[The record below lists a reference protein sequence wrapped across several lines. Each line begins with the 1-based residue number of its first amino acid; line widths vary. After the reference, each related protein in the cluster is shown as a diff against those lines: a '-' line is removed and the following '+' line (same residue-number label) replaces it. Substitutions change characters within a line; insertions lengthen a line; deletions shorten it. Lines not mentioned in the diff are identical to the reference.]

1 MPDLAFDDSS
11 SASSPTSQA
20 MSAPSYDPVGGS
32 SGSTLEWVLRSLLR
46 VRGVDEAQR
55 VALDLLRAASSA
67 QWGAMYVEQDGL
79 FRLLGCSPEPHRR
92 IGESIPP
99 EAVAQLLGGGGLP
112 VLCPQAVAAREHVAP
127 DLAVVAP
134 LELADSTAA
143 VILLGPPLHG
153 GGYDDAALLLIH
165 RVVDACSIALQNAE
179 LVESLRSQVF
189 IDFLTGCYNRR
200 GFDAHMKV
208 EVGRAHRYDRPLSL
222 LLVDIDHFK
231 WINDSMGH
239 PVGDYALRRLGD
251 FMLSAFRTTD
261 WVCRFGGDEFA
272 VIFPETRKDEVA
284 RLAER
289 LRVKIAS
296 LFPDDVLRRG
306 MSASVGVA
314 SLPADG
320 DDPEHLLQAADRAL
334 YRAKGSG
341 RNRVVIA

>member
-1 MPDLAFDDSS
+1 
-11 SASSPTSQA
+11 
-20 MSAPSYDPVGGS
+20 MSGS

-46 VRGVDEAQR
+46 VRGAEEARR
-55 VALDLLRAASSA
+55 VALDLVRAASSA
-67 QWGAMYVEQDGL
+67 QWAAMYVEQDGL
-79 FRLLGCSPEPHRR
+79 FQLLGCSPEPHRP

-99 EAVAQLLGGGGLP
+99 EAVAQLLGGGVLP
-112 VLCPQAVAAREHVAP
+112 VHCAQGATAREHVSP
-127 DLAVVAP
+127 DLSVAAP
-134 LELADSTAA
+134 LELADSSQA
-143 VILLGPPLHG
+143 IFLLGPPLHAR
-153 GGYDDAALLLIH
+153 GYDDAALLLIH

-251 FMLSAFRTTD
+251 FLLSAFRTTD

-320 DDPEHLLQAADRAL
+320 NDPENLLQAADRAL

-341 RNRVVIA
+341 RNRVVVA